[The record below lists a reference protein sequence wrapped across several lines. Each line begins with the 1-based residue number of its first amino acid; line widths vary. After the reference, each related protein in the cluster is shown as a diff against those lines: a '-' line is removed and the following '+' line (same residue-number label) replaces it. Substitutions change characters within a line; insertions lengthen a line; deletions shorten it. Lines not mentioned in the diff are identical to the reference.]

1 MFQWEQGYNR
11 APIGHRQPR
20 PIDIPAAELSP
31 FDRALRQEDEGIDS
45 KIVFCRG
52 CQQLGTVGERFFDSC
67 GLCLPAYAATTGKDE
82 FNGQTSSVADCVV
95 QRGHLSGA
103 RDRGLSR
110 RLF

>member
-1 MFQWEQGYNR
+1 MLMRNGVTVGLMVVALGSIAVSRPASAQNGSNGNIDALAAIGAGGTTGMFQREQGYNR

-52 CQQLGTVGERFFDSC
+52 C
-67 GLCLPAYAATTGKDE
+67 
-82 FNGQTSSVADCVV
+82 
-95 QRGHLSGA
+95 
-103 RDRGLSR
+103 
-110 RLF
+110 